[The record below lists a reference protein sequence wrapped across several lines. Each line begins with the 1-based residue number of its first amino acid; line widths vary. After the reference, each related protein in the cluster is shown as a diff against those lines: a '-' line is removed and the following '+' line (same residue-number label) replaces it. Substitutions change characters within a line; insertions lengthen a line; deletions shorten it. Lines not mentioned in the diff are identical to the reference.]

1 MRNLAIGISI
11 GVLIC
16 MCILT
21 YYPIT
26 DTETACQNCGHS
38 NWWHKPSGEGE
49 AK

>member
-26 DTETACQNCGHS
+26 ETDQACYNCGAMA
-38 NWWHKPSGEGE
+38 WYFKP
-49 AK
+49 AKENK